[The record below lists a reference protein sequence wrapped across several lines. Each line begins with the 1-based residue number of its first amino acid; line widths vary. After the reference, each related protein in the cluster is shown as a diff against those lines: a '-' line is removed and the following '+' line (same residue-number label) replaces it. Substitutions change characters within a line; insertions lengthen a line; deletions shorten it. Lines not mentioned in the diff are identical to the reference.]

1 MFPMIL
7 DYKKIGVSRNKIV
20 EALEAEGI
28 EGLAQG
34 YVNLHRLPYIK
45 IKLFM
50 VTMVFHGVMTF
61 HAKIFV
67 MILNLSHC
75 RRITR

>member
-34 YVNLHRLPYIK
+34 YVNLHRLPVYQNK
-45 IKLFM
+45 IAYGSKKSFPW
-50 VTMVFHGVMTF
+50 
-61 HAKIFV
+61 
-67 MILNLSHC
+67 ILNEKKYFLGH
-75 RRITR
+75 